1 MYIIAGL
8 GNPEKKY
15 DGTRHN
21 VGFRVI
27 DELSEKN
34 NINVAEL
41 KFHGVFGKGMIG
53 SEKVILV
60 KPLTYMN
67 LSGNCIREITDYFKT
82 DADSELIIISDD
94 VDQETGNIRI
104 RTKGSAGGH
113 NGLKSII
120 SCLGTENFV
129 RVRVGVGHKPPK
141 MDLADYVLGH
151 FTGDDQKL
159 INESTQTAAEAVA
172 AIISKGPSAA
182 MNTYNVKRKCDQT
195 ASPDKRMHGGV
206 DESH

>member
-27 DELSEKN
+27 DALSEKN
-34 NINVAEL
+34 NIDLTEL
-41 KFHGVFGKGMIG
+41 KFHGVFGKGRIG
-53 SEKVILV
+53 NEKVILV

-67 LSGNCIREITDYFKT
+67 LSGDCIREITDYFKV
-82 DADSELIIISDD
+82 DVNSELIIISDD
-94 VDQETGNIRI
+94 IDQDTGNIRI
-104 RTKGSAGGH
+104 RIKGSAGGH

-120 SCLGTENFV
+120 SRLGTDEFI
-129 RVRVGVGHKPPK
+129 RIRVGVGHKTPG

-151 FTGDDQKL
+151 FDPEGLKL
-159 INESTQTAAEAVA
+159 INESINTASEAAA
-172 AIISKGPSAA
+172 AIIDDGATAA
-182 MNTYNVKRKCDQT
+182 MNTYNGKKTGNQSSDPVRTQ
-195 ASPDKRMHGGV
+195 HGGIN
-206 DESH
+206 ESH